1 MSPAPKLKLIK
12 KQKKNQERETK
23 INPKSNQANGK
34 PHRSPRAAAPRRR
47 QLRALVGFQFSRRG
61 CEPAGLAGERCGQA
75 AGRAARHTHILS
87 SFQSQETAI
96 SRYLRPFPN
105 SFQGVHVYFKNSSE
119 SRSKL
124 SLLVATKEKVKHLSI
139 VLYRQPVVLIKGW
152 GSVIYTP
159 DKSKCTE

>member
-1 MSPAPKLKLIK
+1 MPSLRFNSL
-12 KQKKNQERETK
+12 
-23 INPKSNQANGK
+23 GG
-34 PHRSPRAAAPRRR
+34 AASLRGRR
-47 QLRALVGFQFSRRG
+47 VS
-61 CEPAGLAGERCGQA
+61 A
-75 AGRAARHTHILS
+75 AGRLRARLPATLHILS

-124 SLLVATKEKVKHLSI
+124 SLLVATKEKVKHLSML
-139 VLYRQPVVLIKGW
+139 LYRQPVVLIKGW